1 MSWWKWHNL
10 FTRILKVA
18 HISCYERC
26 YEQEKSKDELWKLYH
41 ETDSI
46 SYRAVI
52 LSRLLILRLKYF
64 ESKIAESENYP
75 HEVDWDD
82 FGDEMFE
89 LLAMSEDLITTLIT
103 QSEVMG
109 EFLKPDHIKELR
121 KLEEIKKQL
130 KEKIR

>member
-1 MSWWKWHNL
+1 MSWWKWSNIL
-10 FTRILKVA
+10 PKILKVA
-18 HISCYERC
+18 HVNRYD
-26 YEQEKSKDELWKLYH
+26 QGKSKDTLYKLYR

-89 LLAMSEDLITTLIT
+89 LLAMSEDLLSTIITK
-103 QSEVMG
+103 SAVME
-109 EFLKPDHIKELR
+109 EFLGPEHKKELR
-121 KLEEIKKQL
+121 KLEEL
-130 KEKIR
+130 KEELKKK

>member
-1 MSWWKWHNL
+1 MSWWKWGKI
-10 FTRILKVA
+10 FPKILKVA
-18 HISCYERC
+18 HVSR

-89 LLAMSEDLITTLIT
+89 LLAMSEDLITTIIT
-103 QSEVMG
+103 KSEVME
-109 EFLKPDHIKELR
+109 EFLGPEHAKELR
-121 KLEEIKKQL
+121 KLEELKRQL
-130 KEKIR
+130 KEKEND

>member
-1 MSWWKWHNL
+1 MSWWKWGKL
-10 FTRILKVA
+10 FPRILKVA
-18 HISCYERC
+18 HVSQ
-26 YEQEKSKDELWKLYH
+26 YEQEKSKDELWKLYN

-89 LLAMSEDLITTLIT
+89 LLAMSEDLISTLICK
-103 QSEVMG
+103 SEVME
-109 EFLKPDHIKELR
+109 EFLKPDHIKELKR
-121 KLEEIKKQL
+121 LEEL
-130 KEKIR
+130 KRQFKGRKNNTV

>member
-1 MSWWKWHNL
+1 MSWWKWGKL
-10 FTRILKVA
+10 FPRILIVA
-18 HISCYERC
+18 LVSR
-26 YEQEKSKDELWKLYH
+26 YEQEKSKDELWKLYN

-75 HEVDWDD
+75 HEVVWDD

-89 LLAMSEDLITTLIT
+89 LLAMSEDLISTLICK
-103 QSEVMG
+103 SEVME
-109 EFLKPDHIKELR
+109 EFLKPDHIKELK
-121 KLEEIKKQL
+121 KLEEIKRQL
-130 KEKIR
+130 KEK

>member
-1 MSWWKWHNL
+1 M
-10 FTRILKVA
+10 A
-18 HISCYERC
+18 HVSR
-26 YEQEKSKDELWKLYH
+26 YEQEKSKDELWKLYN

-89 LLAMSEDLITTLIT
+89 LLAMSEDLISTLICK
-103 QSEVMG
+103 SEVME
-109 EFLKPDHIKELR
+109 EFLKPDNIKELK
-121 KLEEIKKQL
+121 KLEELKIEL
-130 KEKIR
+130 KEKRNIVTKK